1 VLLLATY
8 HVAAPGNFNYIY
20 IYIYI
25 YICIKENSQSI
36 IIIIKKIK
44 KKEKEN
50 KGRRISRKDREEG
63 TWEEATNEKTKEE
76 DP

>member
-8 HVAAPGNFNYIY
+8 HAAAPGNFNYIY
-20 IYIYI
+20 IYI
-25 YICIKENSQSI
+25 KENSQSI
-36 IIIIKKIK
+36 IIIIK

-50 KGRRISRKDREEG
+50 KGRRISRKDIEEG
-63 TWEEATNEKTKEE
+63 TWEEAINEKTKEE

>member
-8 HVAAPGNFNYIY
+8 HAAAPGNFNYIY
-20 IYIYI
+20 IY
-25 YICIKENSQSI
+25 KKNSQSI
-36 IIIIKKIK
+36 IIIIK

-50 KGRRISRKDREEG
+50 KGRRISRKDIEEG
-63 TWEEATNEKTKEE
+63 TWEEAINEKTKEE

>member
-8 HVAAPGNFNYIY
+8 HAAAPGNFNYIY

-25 YICIKENSQSI
+25 KENSQSI
-36 IIIIKKIK
+36 IIIIK

-50 KGRRISRKDREEG
+50 KGRRISRKDIEEG
-63 TWEEATNEKTKEE
+63 TWEEAINEKTKEE